1 MAFAEFPYGF
11 LVARRDDGLF
21 FAVVFL
27 GAALADELRLRPSM
41 VVTIVRSFAGVNVS
55 SSR

>member
-27 GAALADELRLRPSM
+27 GAALADEL
-41 VVTIVRSFAGVNVS
+41 NVS